1 MTNLYNDY
9 SFFKG
14 PKMIQLVPNCTKIK
28 KMICKNRK
36 TIFENVERTI
46 LAKKKTLFCTKKCL
60 LRH

>member
-46 LAKKKTLFCTKKCL
+46 LATFLYEKVSFATLKI
-60 LRH
+60 